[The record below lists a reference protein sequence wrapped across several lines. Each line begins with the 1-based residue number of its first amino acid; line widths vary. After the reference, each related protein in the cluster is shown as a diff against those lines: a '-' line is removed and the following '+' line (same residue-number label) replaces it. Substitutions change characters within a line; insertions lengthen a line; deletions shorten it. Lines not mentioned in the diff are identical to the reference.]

1 MNRLSIKE
9 YIGVEG
15 LISLREKW
23 QKLLEEKHCSRF
35 FHRWEWYKSYLDCL
49 ALNMEE
55 AVFLEASIEEK
66 TIAILP
72 LLIREKNKSD
82 VFVKSVGFPAH
93 SHVNLSGAIVA
104 SEEQR
109 LVESLIEYLSVQK
122 KIKWDVLQFDKVLND
137 SILSQQLSRYSGAIV
152 KQNNVATSAYI
163 SCDMDS
169 SHLDRMSTKFK
180 RNLRRLHNKALKA
193 GEVSF
198 HYEKGRPALD
208 KAFEH
213 FLEIEASGWK
223 GSDGTGSAIGL
234 DPVLKKFYMS
244 LLEGFAT
251 KGDCQINLVKIDGV
265 YAAGQFCLIT
275 DGILYLLKIGYKEE
289 FNNFAPGSLLLYDL
303 IQNSLEN
310 PYIHTISFVTG
321 PEWVK
326 RWNPLYLDVDNFFL
340 FRNSIAGISNYQYLK
355 AKYVVK
361 KIVK

>member
-122 KIKWDVLQFDKVLND
+122 KIK
-137 SILSQQLSRYSGAIV
+137 
-152 KQNNVATSAYI
+152 
-163 SCDMDS
+163 
-169 SHLDRMSTKFK
+169 
-180 RNLRRLHNKALKA
+180 
-193 GEVSF
+193 
-198 HYEKGRPALD
+198 
-208 KAFEH
+208 
-213 FLEIEASGWK
+213 
-223 GSDGTGSAIGL
+223 
-234 DPVLKKFYMS
+234 
-244 LLEGFAT
+244 
-251 KGDCQINLVKIDGV
+251 
-265 YAAGQFCLIT
+265 
-275 DGILYLLKIGYKEE
+275 
-289 FNNFAPGSLLLYDL
+289 
-303 IQNSLEN
+303 
-310 PYIHTISFVTG
+310 
-321 PEWVK
+321 
-326 RWNPLYLDVDNFFL
+326 
-340 FRNSIAGISNYQYLK
+340 
-355 AKYVVK
+355 
-361 KIVK
+361 